1 MVRLLVKQ
9 FAASTALLSA
19 EDITGKEMKKVGFN
33 RRRAAYSYQALHL
46 EFGIRQSESGLVLGR
61 IKILNS
67 PS

>member
-33 RRRAAYSYQALHL
+33 RRRAAYSYQAL
-46 EFGIRQSESGLVLGR
+46 EFGIRQSESGLVLV
-61 IKILNS
+61 KILNS